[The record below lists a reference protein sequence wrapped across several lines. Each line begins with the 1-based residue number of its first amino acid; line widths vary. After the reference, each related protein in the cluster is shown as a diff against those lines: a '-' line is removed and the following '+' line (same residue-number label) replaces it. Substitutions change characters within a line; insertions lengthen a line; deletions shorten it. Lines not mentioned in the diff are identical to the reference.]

1 VRRYEVT
8 KLLTLLTLRAH
19 QRAAQD
25 PVHVGVDPGF
35 VRTNLGS
42 QPPVASPALGE
53 LEDVARVFRQ
63 ILTRSSPSGSPRS
76 CAKRVLLNQA
86 G

>member
-1 VRRYEVT
+1 MSVSTPASSAPTSEV
-8 KLLTLLTLRAH
+8 
-19 QRAAQD
+19 
-25 PVHVGVDPGF
+25 
-35 VRTNLGS
+35 

-63 ILTRSSPSGSPRS
+63 ILTRSSPSGSTAV